1 MRLVKSFVRWNRQAS
16 AWLHGRVPAI
26 FSGPSYHENLLA
38 AIARA
43 MAKDHPS
50 VVLEAGGVDRPI
62 LSKSPNYLFV
72 GLDIEKRENCNH
84 LYDEFVIQS
93 IEKPIAQRVDM
104 IVSITLLEHVPNNL
118 AAVRSMFLNL
128 TPGGTTHHYI
138 PSGLHPY
145 SIALRLV
152 GPALQKR
159 LIPILRPGSEG
170 VTGYPAFFDHCTPRR
185 MERLFAKT
193 GFTDIEIT
201 CFYRAND
208 YFAFFTPA
216 YIVISIFENLCD
228 LMKWRTF
235 ASGFV
240 ISGRRP
246 AEAIPSQTAAFQQ

>member
-1 MRLVKSFVRWNRQAS
+1 M
-16 AWLHGRVPAI
+16 
-26 FSGPSYHENLLA
+26 FSTPSYRESLLS

-43 MAKDHPS
+43 MAKDHPA

-62 LSKSPNYLFV
+62 LTKSPDYRFI

-84 LYDEFVIQS
+84 LYDEFLIQS
-93 IEKPIAQRVDM
+93 IEKPISQRVDM

-159 LIPILRPGSEG
+159 LIPILRPGTEG
-170 VTGYPAFFDHCTPRR
+170 VTGYPTFFDHCTPRS

-208 YFAFFTPA
+208 YFAFFMPA
-216 YIVISIFENLCD
+216 YVVISLFENLCN
-228 LMKWRTF
+228 LMNVRAF

-240 ISGRRP
+240 ISGRCP
-246 AEAIPSQTAAFQQ
+246 AETIPRQTAASPKGAHATAG